1 MLRPM
6 DDETLLWEGRSS
18 QWLNFG
24 HYAAALVLAVIV
36 IIAGANYHPLAFIA
50 LVLPAGYALWRFLV
64 IHTHVFRLSCQRLRI
79 TWGVINQHIDEIE
92 LYRVKDSIIL
102 RPWWMRLTGLSS
114 ISLETSDRTL
124 PKLLIPALPKGV
136 ETREIL
142 RKQVEIQRDKKR
154 VREMDFDDVE
164 GEMEF

>member
-1 MLRPM
+1 M
-6 DDETLLWEGRSS
+6 DDETVLWEGRSS

-24 HYAAALVLAVIV
+24 HFAAALVLAVILL
-36 IIAGANYHPLAFIA
+36 IAGANFHPLFFVA
-50 LVLPAGYALWRFLV
+50 LVLPAGYAVWRFLV
-64 IHTHVFRLSCQRLRI
+64 IQTHRYRLSSQRLRI

-114 ISLETSDRTL
+114 ISLDTSDRTM
-124 PKLLIPALPKGV
+124 PKPLLPALACGV
-136 ETREIL
+136 EVREIL
-142 RKQVEIQRDKKR
+142 RKQVEIQRDRKR